1 LFVDEIEEG
10 YEKRGLI
17 TNARIFLPPLIIS
30 AGRARERRRK
40 KQSSL
45 LEVFEHVKLPASFI
59 F

>member
-30 AGRARERRRK
+30 AGRAKEKEK
-40 KQSSL
+40 KAI
-45 LEVFEHVKLPASFI
+45 FPA
-59 F
+59 